1 MRYRLLSNVRG
12 VAAPVM
18 VALSVVALSVMA
30 LVTMVLVVVAAR
42 AADEDPAKK
51 TGGPPPLRVDRSAP
65 LRLDEPGEAKA
76 PPAGPVADNLACY
89 CCHANYK
96 EEPLAQE
103 HAKANIGCVKCH
115 GESFAHRNDEDNI
128 TPPDVMFPPQRIAA
142 NCGPCHKGHDVP
154 AVAVVARWQ
163 EQCPK
168 TDPERIVCTDC
179 HGRHRL
185 ASRQVRWDKTTG
197 KLLESGKPKAESGGR

>member
-1 MRYRLLSNVRG
+1 M
-12 VAAPVM
+12 
-18 VALSVVALSVMA
+18 
-30 LVTMVLVVVAAR
+30 
-42 AADEDPAKK
+42 
-51 TGGPPPLRVDRSAP
+51 
-65 LRLDEPGEAKA
+65 
-76 PPAGPVADNLACY
+76 ADNLACY

-128 TPPDVMFPPQRIAA
+128 TPPDVMFPPQRIAE
-142 NCGPCHKGHDVP
+142 NCGPCHAGHDVP

-163 EQCPK
+163 ERCPK

-179 HGRHRL
+179 HGHHRL

-197 KLLESGKPKAESGGR
+197 KLLGSEEPKAESGGR